1 MSGTSRA
8 DFVRETVE
16 RARLLVP
23 AGEVLRAEHGVNLAE
38 RVPSPGYF
46 RRPRV
51 LRSERRALGGWLL
64 LPVTGLL
71 RVVTATLSPVER
83 LVEAFTEREKRKPG
97 KPFRG
102 GWNSMAGHL
111 ARGLVPRT
119 KNPANPASAVM
130 QVTDHRLQVV
140 YVSRVRSVTG
150 EPGPVEAGWA
160 TDIRN
165 VAWIRDRSD
174 VTGGDHE
181 IGFVDGSW
189 CTVRFWGNGWSRMSD
204 AFPLRLSH
212 LDPIPNLR

>member
-1 MSGTSRA
+1 M
-8 DFVRETVE
+8 DFVREKVE
-16 RARLLVP
+16 RARSLVP
-23 AGEVLRAEHGVNLAE
+23 AGEVLRSEHGVDLAE
-38 RVPSPGYF
+38 RAPSPGRF

-51 LRSERRALGGWLL
+51 LRSERIALGGWLL
-64 LPVTGLL
+64 LPMTGLL
-71 RVVTATLSPVER
+71 RVVTATLNPFER
-83 LVEAFTEREKRKPG
+83 LVEAFTERDKRKPG
-97 KPFRG
+97 KPFHG

-111 ARGLVPRT
+111 ARGLAPRT
-119 KNPANPASAVM
+119 KNPANPPSVVM
-130 QVTDHRLQVV
+130 QVTDHRLHIV
-140 YVSRVRSVTG
+140 YVSRVRSLTG

-174 VTGGDHE
+174 VMGGDHE

-189 CTVRFWGNGWSRMSD
+189 CTVRFWGDGWRRMSD

>member
-1 MSGTSRA
+1 MSRTSRA
-8 DFVRETVE
+8 EFVRETVE
-16 RARLLVP
+16 RARSFVP
-23 AGEVLRAEHGVNLAE
+23 AGEVLRAEHGVDLAE
-38 RVPSPGYF
+38 RAPRPGHF

-51 LRSERRALGGWLL
+51 LRSERIAFGGWLL

-71 RVVTATLSPVER
+71 RISTATLNPFER
-83 LVEAFTEREKRKPG
+83 MVEAFTEREKRKPG
-97 KPFRG
+97 KPFHG
-102 GWNSMAGHL
+102 GWNSMAGQL

-119 KNPANPASAVM
+119 KNPANPPAVVM
-130 QVTDHRLQVV
+130 QVTGLRLHIV
-140 YVSRVRSVTG
+140 YVSRVRSFTG

-174 VTGGDHE
+174 VMGGDHE

-189 CTVRFWGNGWSRMSD
+189 CTVRFWGDGWSRMSE

-212 LDPIPNLR
+212 LDPVPNRR

>member
-1 MSGTSRA
+1 MSITSRVG
-8 DFVRETVE
+8 FVREKVE
-16 RARLLVP
+16 RARSLVP
-23 AGEVLRAEHGVNLAE
+23 AGEVLRAEHGVDLAE
-38 RVPSPGYF
+38 RAPSPGRF

-51 LRSERRALGGWLL
+51 LRSERIAFGGWLL

-71 RVVTATLSPVER
+71 RVVTATLNPFER

-97 KPFRG
+97 KPFHG

-111 ARGLVPRT
+111 ARGLAPRT
-119 KNPANPASAVM
+119 KNPANPPSVVM
-130 QVTDHRLQVV
+130 QVTDHRLHIV
-140 YVSRVRSVTG
+140 YVSRVCSLTG

-174 VTGGDHE
+174 VMGGDHE

-189 CTVRFWGNGWSRMSD
+189 CTVRFWGDGWSRMSD

-212 LDPIPNLR
+212 LDPIPHSR